1 MRNLPRPGIEPV
13 SLALASRFL
22 TTGPPGKSRIFFLF
36 FCNEQIIIFLK
47 KKHTIKLFRR
57 RKGPRGLHSSPPLF
71 STFLSQE
78 DIVQGGYGQ
87 RKSGRKSLRQL
98 KARISGPAD
107 SLILCFQPQIPCL
120 LTSQH
125 LLLTCQMPLNLQI
138 KPQITE
144 FFLM

>member
-1 MRNLPRPGIEPV
+1 MWNLPKLGIEPV
-13 SLALASRFL
+13 SLALTSGFL
-22 TTGPPGKSRIFFLF
+22 TTGPPGKSRIFFF
-36 FCNEQIIIFLK
+36 FCNEQIIILK
-47 KKHTIKLFRR
+47 NKHTMRLFRR
-57 RKGPRGLHSSPPLF
+57 KRGPGGLHSSPPPF

-78 DIVQGGYGQ
+78 DVVQDGYGQ
-87 RKSGRKSLRQL
+87 RKSGRKSPRQL

-107 SLILCFQPQIPCL
+107 FLILCFQPQIPRL

-138 KPQITE
+138 KPLITE

>member
-1 MRNLPRPGIEPV
+1 MESSQTRDRACVPGIDKWI
-13 SLALASRFL
+13 LNHW
-22 TTGPPGKSRIFFLF
+22 TTREVQNFFF
-36 FCNEQIIIFLK
+36 FCNEQIIILK
-47 KKHTIKLFRR
+47 NKHTMRLFSRR
-57 RKGPRGLHSSPPLF
+57 RGPGGLHSSPPPF

-78 DIVQGGYGQ
+78 DVVQDGYGQ
-87 RKSGRKSLRQL
+87 RKSGRKSPRQL

-107 SLILCFQPQIPCL
+107 FLILCFQPQIPRL

-138 KPQITE
+138 KPLITE